1 MCDGD
6 RKEKIIIYKKSWPF
20 MGLFRMIFFPYLISW
35 LHGTFK
41 DLSHKTRASLV
52 AQTVRNPPAIQDFNP
67 WVRKILWRRKWIPI
81 PVFLPGEF
89 HRQRRLAGYSPWG
102 CKELDTIKQLTFL
115 LHFPMLWIF
124 IAHMILFLIQIYYP
138 GFPILFSATW

>member
-6 RKEKIIIYKKSWPF
+6 RKEKKMIYKKSWPF
-20 MGLFRMIFFPYLISW
+20 MDYSRGFFPYLISR

-41 DLSHKTRASLV
+41 ELSHDTRASPV
-52 AQTVRNPPAIQDFNP
+52 AQTVKNPPATQVFDP
-67 WVRKILWRRKWIPI
+67 WVRKILWRRKWLPI

-89 HRQRRLAGYSPWG
+89 HGWRSLAGYCPWG
-102 CKELDTIKQLTFL
+102 CKELNTIKQLTFL
-115 LHFPMLWIF
+115 LHFPMIWIF
-124 IAHMILFLIQIYYP
+124 LAYMILFLIQIYYP